1 MKKFVLILGIISLS
15 SASFAIPGYKM
26 QEDDC
31 PGGGAYNACR
41 YSPSDICWVSEQTLC
56 DE

>member
-1 MKKFVLILGIISLS
+1 MKKFVLILGIISFS

-31 PGGGAYNACR
+31 PGGGSYNACR